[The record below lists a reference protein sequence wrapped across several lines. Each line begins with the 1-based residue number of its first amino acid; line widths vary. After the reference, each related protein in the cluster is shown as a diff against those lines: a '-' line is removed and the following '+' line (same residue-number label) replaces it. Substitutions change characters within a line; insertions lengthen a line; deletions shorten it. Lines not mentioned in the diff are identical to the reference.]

1 MENITQ
7 HRTKNLMIRLTSREF
22 ERIKD
27 LSKKAGARSIAE
39 YIRNKSL
46 GRRTYK
52 KSS

>member
-1 MENITQ
+1 MENVTQ
-7 HRTKNLMIRLTSREF
+7 CRTKNLMIRLTPREF
-22 ERIKD
+22 EPIKD
-27 LSKKAGARSIAE
+27 LAKKAGSRSIAE